1 VVKCIQERVVLAVR
15 SEDEIEKIL
24 KDREKKKFWKDQCS
38 DLRHDR
44 RTKGV
49 KFYDAKG
56 TGRIVKGKKIY
67 RDS

>member
-1 VVKCIQERVVLAVR
+1 VVKFIQERVVLAVR
-15 SEDEIEKIL
+15 NEEELEKRW
-24 KDREKKKFWKDQCS
+24 KDREKRKFWKDQCS